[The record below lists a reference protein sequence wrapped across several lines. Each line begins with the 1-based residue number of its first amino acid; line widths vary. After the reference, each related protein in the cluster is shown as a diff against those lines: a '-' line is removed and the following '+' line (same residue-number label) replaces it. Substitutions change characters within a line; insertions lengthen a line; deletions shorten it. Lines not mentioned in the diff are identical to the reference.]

1 MSKVTFEIACT
12 ESNLSIINEV
22 TRLIAGAQPLDVA
35 VKSEELKPSAKTE
48 QKEEP
53 RVSLTDVKN
62 AAKKAKLAHGEDFA
76 NGILDSF
83 DVKAASSLGRRMSS
97 VDESDYQAIIDAWA
111 AGPQTELAHYEPEDM
126 EDMEDELEDDVPTVD
141 PEAVK
146 TALKAYA
153 KETGRDEA
161 MELMTKYGIKALSK
175 VAEAPAEKLAALL
188 AELV

>member
-22 TRLIAGAQPLDVA
+22 SRLIAGAQPLDLA
-35 VKSEELKPSAKTE
+35 VKSEEAKPSAKTE
-48 QKEEP
+48 LK
-53 RVSLTDVKN
+53 VSLTDVKN

-76 NGILDSF
+76 NSVLDSF
-83 DVKAASSLGRRMSS
+83 DVKDASTLGRRMSS

-111 AGPQTELAHYEPEDM
+111 AGPQTERASDEPE
-126 EDMEDELEDDVPTVD
+126 ELDEELDEDVPTVD

-153 KETGRDEA
+153 KESGRDEA

>member
-22 TRLIAGAQPLDVA
+22 SRLIAGAQPLDLA

-53 RVSLTDVKN
+53 SVSLTDVKN

-76 NGILDSF
+76 NSVLDSF

-111 AGPQTELAHYEPEDM
+111 AGPQTERASDEPE
-126 EDMEDELEDDVPTVD
+126 ELDEELDEDVPTVD

-175 VAEAPAEKLAALL
+175 VAEAPAEKLAALM